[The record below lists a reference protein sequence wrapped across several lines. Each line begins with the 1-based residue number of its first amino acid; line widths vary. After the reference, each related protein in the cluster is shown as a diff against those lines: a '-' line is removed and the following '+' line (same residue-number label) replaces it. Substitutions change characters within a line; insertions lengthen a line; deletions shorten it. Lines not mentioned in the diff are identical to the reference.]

1 MEIDKIYNEGALS
14 FAVTLRC
21 EPSMATVKPKITRKT
36 ILLPIVGLVA
46 FFAYIYLFQ
55 VDIPEII
62 ATVQRSDPRFYLIAV
77 IISLLEI
84 FFYTLSWRQLLDF
97 LAVKVSIVKS
107 YLYVWYGIYMDI
119 IIPAESISGEISRV
133 YLVEREQ
140 SGTSGKVVAS
150 LVTHR
155 LMGMSINVASL
166 ILGLGILLTE
176 RQVGALIFN
185 LTMLFTIIIVIVLL
199 LIVLLCF
206 REEWTLKIINGLI
219 KLAERVS
226 HGRWK
231 LDKIKEEANKAV
243 KIFHDSM
250 KEFLRAPKTLSISL
264 FFLILSW
271 VISFSIT
278 YLVFVALRFPIE
290 WSVILVTSA
299 IVLAVKSIPIGVPFE
314 VGLPEITMT
323 SFYTLFGIPAEI
335 SATATILIR
344 IVTLWLRFFI
354 GFMAQQW
361 LELKTVITNSDKATT
376 EKT

>member
-1 MEIDKIYNEGALS
+1 
-14 FAVTLRC
+14 
-21 EPSMATVKPKITRKT
+21 
-36 ILLPIVGLVA
+36 
-46 FFAYIYLFQ
+46 
-55 VDIPEII
+55 
-62 ATVQRSDPRFYLIAV
+62 
-77 IISLLEI
+77 
-84 FFYTLSWRQLLDF
+84 
-97 LAVKVSIVKS
+97 
-107 YLYVWYGIYMDI
+107 VWYGIYMDI